1 MRLRYGLLG
10 HDGRAS
16 PALGVDG
23 SAAVE
28 ALVAVLSMLLA
39 LGQRAKAGARRRA
52 GAGARWRW
60 RHGDASHGKGDLWHG
75 QIFGAGAG
83 EATVA
88 CGNGGARVGMAE
100 LGSRAVLAVARAQDG
115 DDGVIRIRSGMRT
128 TLYGVPRE
136 IEMETEIRVLMP
148 HEIY

>member
-1 MRLRYGLLG
+1 MVRLRYGLLG

-60 RHGDASHGKGDLWHG
+60 RHSDASHDEGDLRRG
-75 QIFGAGAG
+75 QIFGASAG
-83 EATVA
+83 EAGVA
-88 CGNGGARVGMAE
+88 CGNGGAGRWLGSVGRSGARAGVVE
-100 LGSRAVLAVARAQDG
+100 LGSMAAW
-115 DDGVIRIRSGMRT
+115 S
-128 TLYGVPRE
+128 
-136 IEMETEIRVLMP
+136 
-148 HEIY
+148 